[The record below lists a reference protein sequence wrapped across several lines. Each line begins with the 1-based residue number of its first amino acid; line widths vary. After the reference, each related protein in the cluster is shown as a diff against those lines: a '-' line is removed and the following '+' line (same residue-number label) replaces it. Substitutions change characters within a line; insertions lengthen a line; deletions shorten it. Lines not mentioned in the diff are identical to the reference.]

1 MRWVIGLLSCYVVF
15 SSCLSPYDE
24 IDLVHSDK
32 NGLDAQSPKVE
43 LQDDAFSDQKLPWY
57 SPKFFYGDLFVRAE
71 CQSEAFCSSSY
82 ASSVSL
88 AITLDYCFG
97 DSVWGWSGRPEGDV
111 NSLADAVIC
120 ARSFSLPL
128 PVSARLTSFSP

>member
-24 IDLVHSDK
+24 IDLAHSDK

-43 LQDDAFSDQKLPWY
+43 SQDDAFSDQKLPWY
-57 SPKFFYGDLFVRAE
+57 SPKFFYGDLFARAD
-71 CQSEAFCSSSY
+71 CVSEALCSSSY

-88 AITLDYCFG
+88 AITLDYCFRV
-97 DSVWGWSGRPEGDV
+97 SEGDTKAF
-111 NSLADAVIC
+111 ADAVVC

-128 PVSARLTSFSP
+128 PVALYSAQLTSINP